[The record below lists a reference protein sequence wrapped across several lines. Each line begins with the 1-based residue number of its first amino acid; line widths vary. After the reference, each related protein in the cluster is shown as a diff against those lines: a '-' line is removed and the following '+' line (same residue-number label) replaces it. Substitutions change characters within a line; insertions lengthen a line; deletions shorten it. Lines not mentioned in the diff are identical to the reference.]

1 MREAAASVLSE
12 DDGLHHREGRSRTRR
27 SSSPANMPASVC
39 RRRGYGPKQTNAWW
53 GLTGHTISVLARS
66 PSSWRRRCGRPPCWP
81 SFPRLL
87 VDANRAEG
95 HPDLFRPVADGE
107 LVMINQGLSPS
118 ERELRMRYHRPFHQA
133 VDTALLDCRAP
144 LLFSVH
150 SFTPVYEGTIRNV
163 ELGSSYDDQE
173 EHAFALGAALARELP
188 NVAYNEPWSGK
199 DGLIYSAE
207 THSRRNHRVALEIE
221 VRQDLAVDP
230 TYRARLI
237 RSWPSTSPRRSWC
250 VERSVRASPRRASS
264 SAKLQGR

>member
-1 MREAAASVLSE
+1 MSESGASAIAEETAFTVVKGDPDAPVFITCEHASQRLPAPWSWPEADQRLVGTHWAYDLGAREITLELAAAL
-12 DDGLHHREGRSRTRR
+12 RAT
-27 SSSPANMPASVC
+27 A
-39 RRRGYGPKQTNAWW
+39 
-53 GLTGHTISVLARS
+53 VLAEFS
-66 PSSWRRRCGRPPCWP
+66 
-81 SFPRLL
+81 RLL

-107 LVMINQGLSPS
+107 LVMLNQSLSPS
-118 ERELRMRYHRPFHQA
+118 ERELRMHRYHRPYHQA
-133 VDTALLDCRAP
+133 VDTALLDARAP

-163 ELGSSYDDQE
+163 ELGVLYDEQE

-207 THSRRNHRVALEIE
+207 VHSRRNQRVALEIE

-230 TYRARLI
+230 SYRARLI
-237 RSWPSTSPRRSWC
+237 PLLADYISQTF
-250 VERSVRASPRRASS
+250 VVR
-264 SAKLQGR
+264 